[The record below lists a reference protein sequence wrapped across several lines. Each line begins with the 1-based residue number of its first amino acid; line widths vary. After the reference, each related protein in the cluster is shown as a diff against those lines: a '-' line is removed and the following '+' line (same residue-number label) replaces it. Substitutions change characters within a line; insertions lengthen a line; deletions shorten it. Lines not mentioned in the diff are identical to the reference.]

1 MKKIFLVGKVL
12 VITIFGIL
20 GMLSLMMFPFLIGD
34 KDAETSI
41 IGYSYLGL
49 LLISISVFYLILKN
63 EFKSNQT
70 NSDEKLSES

>member
-1 MKKIFLVGKVL
+1 MGIIVKKIFLAGKVIL
-12 VITIFGIL
+12 MTIFGIL

-49 LLISISVFYLILKN
+49 LLISISVIYLIIKKELKPH
-63 EFKSNQT
+63 QY
-70 NSDEKLSES
+70 